1 MDMDSNINE
10 NRSVIV
16 KIDKIGPVQFLWF
29 TKNQLVTIKK
39 IQILTNFEK
48 LETSKTGQF
57 TIFH

>member
-1 MDMDSNINE
+1 MDSNIDE

-16 KIDKIGPVQFLWF
+16 KIDKTGPVQFLWF